1 MNTSEVESNKGKV
14 EGDILFEFLSDIW
27 VMILF
32 RWLNSF
38 LWLLVLTMKNYGF
51 ISGINI
57 NFSR

>member
-51 ISGINI
+51 ILEINI